1 MVYSFLIDK
10 TREINKINEDL
21 NPPLKEALA
30 CQITS

>member
-1 MVYSFLIDK
+1 LTK